1 MRIDQNEAR
10 SRFSSARVARLAT
23 VSADGLPHIV
33 PVTFAVAA
41 DMIYTAIDAK
51 PKTTRDLRRLRNI
64 RHSPR
69 VALLADRYDEN
80 WTALWWV
87 RADGDASVLDDPAEL
102 TAPVSL
108 LVSRYRQYT
117 QTPPAW
123 PVIAIR
129 VTHWTGWSAG

>member
-80 WTALWWV
+80 
-87 RADGDASVLDDPAEL
+87 PAEL

-117 QTPPAW
+117 QTPPAG